1 MSAILNRPLFRQ
13 GGGGAELPRVVDAPQ
28 LPWGEVGNRT
38 LDATVRA
45 PVEFYR
51 NMFTGGDEQP
61 ATQRI
66 LEGYPE
72 IDEQARIE
80 ATLEGLLPSQKEF
93 VTDLLARGMS
103 LDYAIRQLREKIIL
117 EQHRGDVAG
126 LLPDPP
132 PYVPPTEA
140 EMLERV
146 GPQARAMMEHEGYP
160 ADLAVPYVQRSIRA
174 FDEERPYSVPE
185 TPSER
190 LLKQPRR

>member
-160 ADLAVPYVQRSIRA
+160 ADLAVPFARQSIRA

>member
-93 VTDLLARGMS
+93 VLDMLARGMS
-103 LDYAIRQLREKIIL
+103 LDYAI
-117 EQHRGDVAG
+117 H
-126 LLPDPP
+126 
-132 PYVPPTEA
+132 
-140 EMLERV
+140 
-146 GPQARAMMEHEGYP
+146 
-160 ADLAVPYVQRSIRA
+160 
-174 FDEERPYSVPE
+174 
-185 TPSER
+185 
-190 LLKQPRR
+190 

>member
-1 MSAILNRPLFRQ
+1 MSTVLNRALFRQ

-93 VTDLLARGMS
+93 VLDMLARGMS